1 MRGRM
6 SDLVR
11 HPSCSFRVEWQSLI
25 QQILDIFH
33 NLWLLSM
40 HGELGLS
47 PKAMNGAKRVLDVGT
62 GTGIWAI
69 EYGMKYRLRVCGT
82 IVNSFIHC

>member
-1 MRGRM
+1 
-6 SDLVR
+6 
-11 HPSCSFRVEWQSLI
+11 
-25 QQILDIFH
+25 
-33 NLWLLSM
+33 M